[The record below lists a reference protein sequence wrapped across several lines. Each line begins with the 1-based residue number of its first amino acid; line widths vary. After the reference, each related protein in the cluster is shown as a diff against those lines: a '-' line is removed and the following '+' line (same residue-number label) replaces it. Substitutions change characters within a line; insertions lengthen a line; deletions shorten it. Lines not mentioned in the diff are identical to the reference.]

1 MHPRNS
7 LERLVE
13 ADGGGAVEDDVDV
26 LGQDTL
32 IFFAQI
38 QLRLC
43 EVTVHGDDLLRK
55 ARLLLLQSFKELR
68 SRGRQSCSS
77 MGAKC
82 GQTLRFF
89 ITPTCGPGAPPRCC
103 LIVSQL
109 HVQTSLQKMQHPAM
123 AAACSILHLTRSR
136 CCTTATQLL
145 HV

>member
-1 MHPRNS
+1 M
-7 LERLVE
+7 
-13 ADGGGAVEDDVDV
+13 EDDVDV

-38 QLRLC
+38 QLRLR

-82 GQTLRFF
+82 SQTLRARSQS
-89 ITPTCGPGAPPRCC
+89 APS
-103 LIVSQL
+103 VHSN
-109 HVQTSLQKMQHPAM
+109 
-123 AAACSILHLTRSR
+123 AAILHHTEMWKELEDQ
-136 CCTTATQLL
+136 A
-145 HV
+145 HPHDAA